1 MKTLQLSKE
10 FVQVDGTVIFDEKGE
25 KFTLKS
31 FLLLVLGAH
40 GAKDGKQAVEL
51 FTLAQDIYKT
61 DADTLD
67 VGDAFYRFDEIFQGF
82 KSSSEGYVIRLNK
95 TVRTGYST

>member
-51 FTLAQDIYKT
+51 FTLAQDIYKNE
-61 DADTLD
+61 ADTIE
-67 VGDAFYRFDEIFQGF
+67 VGDALGVLVQEVATAAVDKF
-82 KSSSEGYVIRLNK
+82 KTLIIGQALKMLE
-95 TVRTGYST
+95 